1 MDWMKLTSN
10 LHVLLYI
17 QNCIHKYS
25 TYIRRYIHC
34 AYVHEHVITFD
45 TNLQLFML
53 PKVACTLSFLLVK
66 QEFIVLRLWVL
77 KIYMHPC
84 ANPDAEYFKFLRFG
98 NELCKRIL
106 HDSGNCKMVREK
118 NFQTFFCSFNY
129 FNNQLMVVLFPQLIC
144 GQCTIQCR
152 NLEAMMQ

>member
-1 MDWMKLTSN
+1 MYFYTYKIASINTV
-10 LHVLLYI
+10 H
-17 QNCIHKYS
+17 

-34 AYVHEHVITFD
+34 AYLHEHVITFD

-66 QEFIVLRLWVL
+66 QEFVVLRLWVL

-98 NELCKRIL
+98 NELCK
-106 HDSGNCKMVREK
+106 E
-118 NFQTFFCSFNY
+118 FCEEFCEE
-129 FNNQLMVVLFPQLIC
+129 FCMTGEIVK
-144 GQCTIQCR
+144 
-152 NLEAMMQ
+152 

>member
-53 PKVACTLSFLLVK
+53 PKVACTPSFLLVK
-66 QEFIVLRLWVL
+66 QEFVVLRLWVL

-98 NELCKRIL
+98 NELCK
-106 HDSGNCKMVREK
+106 E
-118 NFQTFFCSFNY
+118 FC
-129 FNNQLMVVLFPQLIC
+129 MTGEIVK
-144 GQCTIQCR
+144 
-152 NLEAMMQ
+152 